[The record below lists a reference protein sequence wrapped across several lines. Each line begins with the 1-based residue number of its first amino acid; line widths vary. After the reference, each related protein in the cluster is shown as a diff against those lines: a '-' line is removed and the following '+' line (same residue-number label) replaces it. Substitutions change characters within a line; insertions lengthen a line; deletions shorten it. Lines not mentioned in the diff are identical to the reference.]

1 MTSVCINT
9 RWRHVRAISRGDS
22 KTCRMRLMTTH
33 THTHATS
40 YIMSKY
46 LPRTRC
52 SRVEALRKQ
61 SVSMRVN
68 VHLLVLPP
76 SPPADF
82 FKQLLSESRREFH
95 DMFKRTYGI
104 IYEQNAY
111 VFSDMFTELENYFT
125 RGKVD
130 LAEALDSFFNVLYQ
144 KMFSVINAQ
153 YRFDDKYLD
162 CVSEHMK
169 ELKPFGDVPDKLSVQ
184 IKRSFVATRTF
195 EQALSAAAEVARNLI
210 ALRPSGECTA
220 ALTRM
225 QQCGLCRGHTQ
236 KPCSNYCVN
245 VMKGCLHYYGELDA
259 EWDNFVAS
267 MEKVAERLLGPFN
280 IVMVVEPMNI
290 KVSEAIMNFQDTGD
304 EITKQVF
311 HGCGKPQLDNRQRR
325 AVSPRMAAVATNEE
339 ASPPA
344 AAVRRPEQWEQLDDA
359 LGAEALAVNVGEEVG
374 DSLESFQFVENED
387 DVVPAG
393 GDVQPR
399 LRRAA
404 EPGNR
409 ELQFEPLKF
418 ASIDGT
424 DVGADAPKK
433 PLYGSTAGRRKT
445 SSKRRQQHQQQS
457 NGGGGGQQPS
467 QSTGKNAA
475 REEPSKCL
483 RSIGAQLDWRY

>member
-1 MTSVCINT
+1 MF
-9 RWRHVRAISRGDS
+9 A
-22 KTCRMRLMTTH
+22 
-33 THTHATS
+33 
-40 YIMSKY
+40 
-46 LPRTRC
+46 
-52 SRVEALRKQ
+52 E
-61 SVSMRVN
+61 
-68 VHLLVLPP
+68 
-76 SPPADF
+76 F

-95 DMFKRTYGI
+95 EMFKRTYGI

-210 ALRPSGECTA
+210 GLRPSAECTA

-225 QQCGLCRGHTQ
+225 QQCGLCRGFAQ

-245 VMKGCLHYYGELDA
+245 VMKGCLHYYNELDA

-267 MEKVAERLLGPFN
+267 MEKVADRLLGPFN

-311 HGCGKPQLDNRQRR
+311 HGCGKPQLDHRHRR
-325 AVSPRMAAVATNEE
+325 AVSPRFVPVA
-339 ASPPA
+339 PVA
-344 AAVRRPEQWEQLDDA
+344 AASA
-359 LGAEALAVNVGEEVG
+359 LTASTVPSAGAFHSAGGFGDEDLVLEGG
-374 DSLESFQFVENED
+374 DSLESFQFADEEGEAEAAALSRAERS
-387 DVVPAG
+387 AG
-393 GDVQPR
+393 
-399 LRRAA
+399 A
-404 EPGNR
+404 GNR
-409 ELQFEPLKF
+409 ELQFESLKF
-418 ASIDGT
+418 TNIDSAE
-424 DVGADAPKK
+424 ADDEAVVAAGPKR
-433 PLYGSTAGRRKT
+433 GGGGGRRKT
-445 SSKRRQQHQQQS
+445 PSSKRRQH
-457 NGGGGGQQPS
+457 GGQQ
-467 QSTGKNAA
+467 QQRGGQQQRGQQQQQQLQQQAARNAA
-475 REEPSKCL
+475 REEKREPSKCCVSDSWMTWDHNNFTL
-483 RSIGAQLDWRY
+483 DSFRSD